1 MKITKLTHCLL
12 IAFGLGISG
21 LSAQEN
27 VNSCGGTF
35 ISETGS
41 VSNSIGQLV
50 IQTQS
55 GSNGS
60 VSEGVHQ
67 AFEISQIV
75 GINDMPAGKIQVN
88 FFPNPVTVALSITVD
103 ESELLEDGLSCTIR
117 SIEGKIIEQ
126 RDIISKLTSI
136 DMQKL
141 SVGVYF
147 LTIQS
152 TDKQTLNYKL
162 IKN

>member
-1 MKITKLTHCLL
+1 MKITKLTQCLL
-12 IAFGLGISG
+12 IASGLGISG

-35 ISETGS
+35 VTETGS

-50 IQTQS
+50 IQTQV

-60 VSEGVHQ
+60 VSEGVQ
-67 AFEISQIV
+67 QPFEISQIV
-75 GINDMPAGKIQVN
+75 GINDITAGKISVN
-88 FFPNPVTVALSITVD
+88 IFPNPVTVSLSITVD
-103 ESELLEDGLSCTIR
+103 ASELLGEGLSYTIH
-117 SIEGKIIEQ
+117 SVEGKIIEQ
-126 RDIISKLTSI
+126 RDIIAKLTSI

-141 SVGVYF
+141 SLGVYF

>member
-1 MKITKLTHCLL
+1 MKIMKLTYCLL
-12 IAFGLGISG
+12 LASWLGISG

-27 VNSCGGTF
+27 MNSCGGIF
-35 ISETGS
+35 VSETGS

-50 IQTQS
+50 IQTQA

-75 GINDMPAGKIQVN
+75 GINDIPAGKIEVS
-88 FFPNPVTVALSITVD
+88 FFPNPVTVSLSITVD
-103 ESELLEDGLSCTIR
+103 ASELLEERLICTIR
-117 SIEGKIIEQ
+117 SAEGKFIEQ
-126 RDIISKLTSI
+126 RNIISKLTSI
-136 DMQKL
+136 DMQKQAG
-141 SVGVYF
+141 GVYF
-147 LTIQS
+147 LSIQS
-152 TDKQTLNYKL
+152 ADKQTLNYKL

>member
-1 MKITKLTHCLL
+1 MKLTKLTQCLL
-12 IAFGLGISG
+12 ITFGLGISG

-35 ISETGS
+35 VTETGS

-50 IQTQS
+50 IQTQA

-75 GINDMPAGKIQVN
+75 GTNDIPAGKIEVS
-88 FFPNPVTVALSITVD
+88 FFPNPITVSLSITVD
-103 ESELLEDGLSCTIR
+103 ASELLKDGISCTIR
-117 SIEGKIIEQ
+117 SAEGKIIEQ

-141 SVGVYF
+141 SGGVYF